1 MSSLG
6 VRVTFSSLLWSCL
19 STLWEDWR
27 PEKRVKILWIFA
39 LNKSMTY
46 FGILRNLAYFSHAR
60 GGRSVYF
67 TPCVCV
73 SVSVCIPSFRS
84 QESASDL
91 YSLAGCSGR
100 ARVQIWYRVCPDHWS
115 ETIAA
120 VDAKWFRSGFG
131 FCTGLGS
138 VYRDDPQFTLK
149 VQVCKSTH
157 CFHFAQC
164 LVTVLLSDPS
174 VSKNNSK
181 VVSDMMLFSI
191 NSWNY

>member
-1 MSSLG
+1 MCESLFPCFYDPVFLLYGKIGDQRKGEKYYGFLHSINQWPTLVFYETLLIFHMPVG
-6 VRVTFSSLLWSCL
+6 VVLF
-19 STLWEDWR
+19 
-27 PEKRVKILWIFA
+27 ILH
-39 LNKSMTY
+39 
-46 FGILRNLAYFSHAR
+46 R
-60 GGRSVYF
+60 
-67 TPCVCV
+67 VCV
-73 SVSVCIPSFRS
+73 FRWVCIPSFRS

-91 YSLAGCSGR
+91 YSLAGWSGR